1 MVSVSVESEAW
12 RKRLGLPIYRA
23 GLAAK
28 YARTSHQSVTY
39 WHHGAPGRPSPV
51 LRRSSTDSLLSY
63 FELIE
68 VAFVASM
75 RQLGISL
82 AKIRRTREYA
92 KNELSSDHPFSEY
105 DWKTNGIHL
114 LLGLRDVDSEINVSD
129 LIVGNEYGQLGWH
142 DLLNERFAEFDYES
156 GLVVTWHP
164 RGRANCVT
172 IDPRVS
178 FGSPTAGGI
187 ATWAIKNRYEA
198 GEPLADISDDFR
210 LEEDQVKDALHF
222 EGLRLSV

>member
-1 MVSVSVESEAW
+1 
-12 RKRLGLPIYRA
+12 
-23 GLAAK
+23 
-28 YARTSHQSVTY
+28 
-39 WHHGAPGRPSPV
+39 
-51 LRRSSTDSLLSY
+51 
-63 FELIE
+63 
-68 VAFVASM
+68 M

-164 RGRANCVT
+164 RGRENCIT
-172 IDPRVS
+172 IDPRVA

-187 ATWAIKNRYEA
+187 ATWAIKDRFEA
-198 GEPLADISDDFR
+198 GEPLADIMDDFR
-210 LEEDQVKDALHF
+210 LDENNVRDALDF